1 MIHVKNSAGKND
13 ENPVN
18 KTTDADGRNFTCRGG
33 LEVAI
38 DRFDSL
44 DLLLR
49 CTRRDPLGL
58 ALPCSSSLCP
68 LDAAED
74 AL

>member
-1 MIHVKNSAGKND
+1 MIHVKNSAGKN
-13 ENPVN
+13 EKNPVN
-18 KTTDADGRNFTCRGG
+18 KTTDADGRKLTCREG

-38 DRFDSL
+38 DRLDGL

-49 CTRRDPLGL
+49 YPLRDPLGL